1 MAIAMAP
8 QAPQLPQFFGN
19 WDCRRGGMRP
29 CSSFQSMYLLLGR
42 NSGPLLERPDAVF
55 AMAARKPSDLV
66 PTWVRLAYRPCRKPQ
81 QMALRSGNQ
90 LPEPLKPPMPDQ
102 PNRSPGRSSASP
114 QKLGAR
120 SDQISVGR
128 SNSACAGVARR

>member
-55 AMAARKPSDLV
+55 ALAARKPSDLV
-66 PTWVRLAYRPCRKPQ
+66 PTWVRLADRPCRKPQ

-102 PNRSPGRSSASP
+102 PYRSPWCSTASR
-114 QKLGAR
+114 QQLGDS
-120 SDQISVGR
+120 SDQERAGISNKRLTEVFR
-128 SNSACAGVARR
+128 